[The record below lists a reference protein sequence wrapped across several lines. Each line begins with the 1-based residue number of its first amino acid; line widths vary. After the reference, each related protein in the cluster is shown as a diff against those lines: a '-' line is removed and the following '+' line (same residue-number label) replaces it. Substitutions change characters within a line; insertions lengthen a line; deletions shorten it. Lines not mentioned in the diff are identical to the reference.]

1 MTAYDHWKTNAPER
15 DDEAWQDSCDA
26 IALELAEASLSDSGG
41 VISTIANADEALKW
55 VCGAVTIPDQH
66 LHAFRDLVKLAQNY
80 RNLVEK
86 EMKAY
91 HDARD

>member
-1 MTAYDHWKTNAPER
+1 MTAYDHWKTNAP
-15 DDEAWQDSCDA
+15 DGNDEAWQDAVDCIVMEVGD
-26 IALELAEASLSDSGG
+26 SLNTSSEI
-41 VISTIANADEALKW
+41 VSTIANADDALKW

-86 EMKAY
+86 EMKTY

>member
-15 DDEAWQDSCDA
+15 DDEAWEDA
-26 IALELAEASLSDSGG
+26 VTSVASNMQWKMDDQYDL
-41 VISTIANADEALKW
+41 VSTLANADDALKW

>member
-15 DDEAWQDSCDA
+15 NDDAWQDAVDCVAMDVVDSPNTS
-26 IALELAEASLSDSGG
+26 AEI
-41 VISTIANADEALKW
+41 VSTIANADEALKW
-55 VCGAVTIPDQH
+55 VCDAVTIPDHH

>member
-15 DDEAWQDSCDA
+15 NDDAWQDAVDCVAMDVVDSPNTS
-26 IALELAEASLSDSGG
+26 AEI
-41 VISTIANADEALKW
+41 VSTLANADDALKW

-86 EMKAY
+86 EIKAY

>member
-1 MTAYDHWKTNAPER
+1 MTAYDHWKTSAPEQ
-15 DDEAWQDSCDA
+15 DDEAWENACQF
-26 IALELAEASLSDSGG
+26 LAEIEVIDSEM
-41 VISTIANADEALKW
+41 VSTLANADDALKW
-55 VCGAVTIPDQH
+55 VCGAVTIPDVH

-86 EMKAY
+86 EMKAH

>member
-1 MTAYDHWKTNAPER
+1 MTAYDNWKTNAPEVN
-15 DDEAWQDSCDA
+15 DEAWEDASNSIAWALADS
-26 IALELAEASLSDSGG
+26 ESSEM
-41 VISTIANADEALKW
+41 VSTIANADDALKW

>member
-1 MTAYDHWKTNAPER
+1 MTAYDHWKTTAPER
-15 DDEAWQDSCDA
+15 DDEAWENACQF
-26 IALELAEASLSDSGG
+26 LAESEVIDSEM
-41 VISTIANADEALKW
+41 VSTLANADDALKW

-91 HDARD
+91 HDDRD

>member
-1 MTAYDHWKTNAPER
+1 MTAYDHWKTSAPEGN
-15 DDEAWQDSCDA
+15 DEAWEDSVTSV
-26 IALELAEASLSDSGG
+26 ASSMQWKMDDHYDL
-41 VISTIANADEALKW
+41 ISTLANADDALKW